1 MMVKI
6 IDNRHKTKILDT
18 RKINPPLILI
28 VSINRFDNINQ
39 PPKKIFKQ
47 VFRAKYLVIPDLA
60 TQYL

>member
-1 MMVKI
+1 MMVLLNKI

-18 RKINPPLILI
+18 
-28 VSINRFDNINQ
+28 VDRFDNINQ